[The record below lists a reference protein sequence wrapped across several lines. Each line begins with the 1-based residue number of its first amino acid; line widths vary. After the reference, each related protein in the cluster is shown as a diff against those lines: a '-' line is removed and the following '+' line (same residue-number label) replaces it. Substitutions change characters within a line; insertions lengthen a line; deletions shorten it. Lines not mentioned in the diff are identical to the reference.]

1 MRFDWDENKAES
13 NFRKHGITF
22 DDAVTIFADPY
33 LLFTEDVKHSEEEE
47 REWGIGEAENGLI
60 IVVVFTVRGDTFRII
75 SARKATKKERKQYEY
90 GI

>member
-33 LLFTEDVKHSEEEE
+33 LLFTEDVKHSEGEE

-75 SARKATKKERKQYEY
+75 SARQATKKERFQYEY

>member
-75 SARKATKKERKQYEY
+75 SARKATKKERFQYEY

>member
-13 NFRKHGITF
+13 NFHKHGITF
-22 DDAVTIFADPY
+22 DNAVTIFADPY

-47 REWGIGEAENGLI
+47 REWGIGESENGLI

-75 SARKATKKERKQYEY
+75 SAVKSNKKRT
-90 GI
+90 